1 MEVKLAKHLTS
12 MYICFD
18 FQGVIMANPQFFN
31 TFPAVRG
38 MQAGRPCYVAMCP
51 MRIIPKL
58 FLFDEDEVPP
68 ELRAQR
74 TLNTARI
81 PQISE
86 YLTQNPDSYTL
97 SSITASIGEVVGF
110 EPSADTGLGQ
120 NIGVL
125 SIPMDAQILINDG
138 QHRRAAIESAIREN
152 PELAHDNISVVFFI
166 DEGLVRSQQMF
177 ADLNKHAV
185 RPSDS
190 IGTLYDHRDPISEL
204 ARHTQIHV
212 RVFAAMTE
220 TEKSSISNR
229 SSKLFTLSAI
239 KNATRA
245 FLSKNGKNPNISID
259 EKEMAAQFWN
269 DVAANMP
276 DWQLA
281 LQKKVSTSELR
292 ENYVHAHGVFLQ
304 AMGQIGADI
313 VLLPRGERKKAL
325 STLSEINW
333 SRTGSEWE
341 GRAMTLGRIS
351 KARSHVL
358 LTGNKI
364 KQKMGLELSPSE
376 KEAEQEY
383 LQSVQ

>member
-1 MEVKLAKHLTS
+1 
-12 MYICFD
+12 MYIGFD
-18 FQGVIMANPQFFN
+18 FQGVVMANLQFFH

-51 MRIIPKL
+51 MRIVPKL

-86 YLTQNPDSYTL
+86 YLTQNPNNYTL
-97 SSITASIGEVVGF
+97 SSITASIGEGVGF

-138 QHRRAAIESAIREN
+138 QHRRAAIEMAIKEN

-177 ADLNKHAV
+177 ADLNTHSV

-190 IGTLYDHRDPISEL
+190 ISTLYDHRDPISEL
-204 ARHTQIHV
+204 ARYTKDHV
-212 RVFAAMTE
+212 HVFAAMTE

-245 FLSKNGKNPNISID
+245 FLSKTGKAPEISIE
-259 EKEMAAQFWN
+259 EKEIAAQFWN

-276 DWQLA
+276 DWQMA
-281 LQKKVSTSELR
+281 LQKKISTWELR
-292 ENYVHAHGVFLQ
+292 ENYIHAHAVFLQ

-313 VLLPRGERKKAL
+313 VRLPKNKRKEAL
-325 STLSEINW
+325 SVLSEIDW
-333 SRTGSEWE
+333 SRTGSEWQ
-341 GRAMTLGRIS
+341 GRAMILGRIS

-364 KQKMGLELSPSE
+364 KQKIGLELSPSE
-376 KEAEQEY
+376 NEAEQEY

>member
-1 MEVKLAKHLTS
+1 MSKS
-12 MYICFD
+12 D
-18 FQGVIMANPQFFN
+18 FFHS
-31 TFPAVRG
+31 FPAVRG

-51 MRIIPKL
+51 MRIVPKL

-74 TLNTARI
+74 ILNKSRI
-81 PQISE
+81 PQMAE
-86 YLTQNPDSYTL
+86 YLIQNPDNYTL
-97 SSITASIGEVVGF
+97 SSITASIDEVVGF

-125 SIPMDAQILINDG
+125 SIPMDAKILINDG
-138 QHRRAAIESAIREN
+138 QHRRAAIELAIREN

-177 ADLNKHAV
+177 ADLNTHSV

-190 IGTLYDHRDPISEL
+190 ISTLYDHRDPISDL
-204 ARHTQIHV
+204 ARHMKHHV
-212 RVFAAMTE
+212 HVFASMTE

-245 FLSKNGKNPNISID
+245 FLKKTGKKPIISNE
-259 EKEMAAQFWN
+259 EKEVAAQFWN

-281 LQKKVSTSELR
+281 LQKKVSTWELR
-292 ENYVHAHGVFLQ
+292 ENYIHAHAVFLQ
-304 AMGQIGADI
+304 AMGQIGTDI
-313 VLLPRGERKKAL
+313 ILLPNKKKKESL
-325 STLSEINW
+325 SKLASIDW

-341 GRAMTLGRIS
+341 GRAMSLGRIS
-351 KARSHVL
+351 KARMHVL

-364 KQKMGLELSPSE
+364 KQKMGLELSPTE

-383 LQSVQ
+383 IQNAQ